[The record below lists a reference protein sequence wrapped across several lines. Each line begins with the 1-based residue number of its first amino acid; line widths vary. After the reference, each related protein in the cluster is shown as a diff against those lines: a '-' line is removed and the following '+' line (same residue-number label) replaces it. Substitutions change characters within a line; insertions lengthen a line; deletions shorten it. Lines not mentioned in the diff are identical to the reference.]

1 MTAARLAPYIESRAA
16 RAIIVRVALRSRSKP
31 MPPRVY
37 LDHAATTPLSPRA
50 RAAMLEAYDRWANP
64 SSPHGEGRA
73 ARAAL
78 EAARRRIAELIGW
91 RGAVLFTSGASE
103 GLAMAMRH
111 AKAGRRIVS
120 SVEHD
125 AVRRVGEGAVAL
137 GLAVDA
143 DGRVGA
149 AGLVRTIEQA
159 GAVPL
164 VAVQAVNS
172 ETGVIQPY
180 ETVVEAVRQARGLW
194 VCDATQ
200 AVGKMELPEADF
212 IAFSAHKFGGPVGVG
227 ALLVR
232 DLATLEA
239 GGGQEQG
246 YRGGTENLPGVAGM
260 VAGLEDGW
268 DWVERIAELR
278 AHCDAAIEAAG
289 GTIVARDA
297 PRLPTIASYRMP
309 GMAAAAQLIRF
320 DLAGFAVSAG
330 SACSSGSLKP
340 SHVLAA
346 MGIDALSAGET
357 IRVSFGRTTTHEDVA
372 AFCSQWRD
380 IAARVGA
387 RAA

>member
-1 MTAARLAPYIESRAA
+1 
-16 RAIIVRVALRSRSKP
+16 

-37 LDHAATTPLSPRA
+37 LDHAATTPLRPVA
-50 RAAMLEAYDRWANP
+50 RAAMLQAYDRWANP
-64 SSPHGEGRA
+64 SSPHHEGRA

-78 EAARRRIAELIGW
+78 EAARHRIAELTGW

-103 GLAMAMRH
+103 GLAMVMRH
-111 AKAGRRIVS
+111 AKAGQRIVS
-120 SVEHD
+120 AVEHD
-125 AVRRVGEGAVAL
+125 AVRRVSEGAVTL
-137 GLAVDA
+137 PVGA
-143 DGRVGA
+143 DGRVDA
-149 AGLVRTIEQA
+149 PGLARAIEQA
-159 GAVPL
+159 GTAPL

-172 ETGVIQPY
+172 ETGVIQPF
-180 ETVVEAVRQARGLW
+180 ETIAEAVRSARGLW
-194 VCDATQ
+194 MCDATQ
-200 AVGKMELPEADF
+200 AVGRIDLPDADF
-212 IAFSAHKFGGPVGVG
+212 IVFSAHKFGGPIGVG

-232 DLATLEA
+232 DLAMLEA

-260 VAGLEDGW
+260 VAALEEGPA
-268 DWVERIAELR
+268 WVAQAAERR
-278 AHCDAAIEAAG
+278 ATCDAAIAEAG
-289 GTIVARDA
+289 GAIVARDA

-346 MGIDALSAGET
+346 MGIDARAAAET
-357 IRVSFGRTTTHEDVA
+357 IRVSFGRTTTQEDVV
-372 AFCSQWRD
+372 AFCSQWRA
-380 IAARVGA
+380 IAAQTGA